1 MTPQIPPGPGRGPVD
16 GAGACRHP
24 KRQQEDSCEW
34 CGVVLLVAVIAGC
47 YVAGFGYSGWLA
59 IAIGLHVWLLG
70 FLLIR
75 HQARP
80 SLHTKPE

>member
-1 MTPQIPPGPGRGPVD
+1 MSIPSGPGRGPVE
-16 GAGACRHP
+16 P
-24 KRQQEDSCEW
+24 CEW
-34 CGVVLLVAVIAGC
+34 CAVVLLVSIIAGC

-75 HQARP
+75 HHADKVAP
-80 SLHTKPE
+80 PPTKPE